1 MGVEGLCG
9 AVLENHD
16 AVIWICIY
24 DWSHLHL
31 VWLSRDELGTC
42 FTFWHHFNLGCQP
55 YKSLV
60 SCWGHGLGMH
70 VAPHEI
76 LPLSCRLPEWFPWC
90 GPLRPLVCFSLLGFG
105 PPHCSHHASMPPSN
119 LHPEAHPINPGLWSL
134 ETLFQFYIFGST
146 LRPQFALFNRICCYL
161 ATLGKVCPPF
171 LLRRQEYWGKEYRFW
186 HKTDVHFSS
195 SSTTPGHFGINL
207 PSLSVSIINLLNS
220 ITYW

>member
-90 GPLRPLVCFSLLGFG
+90 GPLRPLVCFSLLGLR
-105 PPHCSHHASMPPSN
+105 PPHCPITHLCPHQIFVQRPIPSTLGSDRWKPFSSFTFLAPLFDLN
-119 LHPEAHPINPGLWSL
+119 LHFSTGYAAILLLWVKYVPLSCL
-134 ETLFQFYIFGST
+134 EGRSSEEKSTGSDIRQTYIFLLVQPLLAILAST
-146 LRPQFALFNRICCYL
+146 YPL
-161 ATLGKVCPPF
+161 
-171 LLRRQEYWGKEYRFW
+171 
-186 HKTDVHFSS
+186 
-195 SSTTPGHFGINL
+195 
-207 PSLSVSIINLLNS
+207 
-220 ITYW
+220 